1 MFATNKGDLA
11 ALLLRITLGVMFLIH
26 GLIKF
31 FILIPAG
38 NENYFSLFSSFPV
51 FGYILIII
59 ELITGILL
67 LSGLFT
73 RVFSLIAVIDMIGA
87 TYIHFNNGFIFSNQG
102 GGWEYPAF
110 MVIIGLALFFLGSG
124 RYSLPI
130 YRKKLGK
137 Y

>member
-1 MFATNKGDLA
+1 MFATNKGDFA
-11 ALLLRITLGVMFLIH
+11 ALLLRITLGLIFLTH

-31 FILIPAG
+31 FILTSAG
-38 NENYFSLFSSFPV
+38 NESYFSIFSFSPM
-51 FGYILIII
+51 FGYILVII
-59 ELITGILL
+59 ELITGIFL

-73 RVFSLIAVIDMIGA
+73 RVFSLIAIIDMAGV
-87 TYIHFNNGFIFSNQG
+87 TYAHFNNGFIFSNQG

-110 MVIIGLALFFLGSG
+110 MIIIGLASFILGSG

-130 YRKKLGK
+130 CRKKLGK